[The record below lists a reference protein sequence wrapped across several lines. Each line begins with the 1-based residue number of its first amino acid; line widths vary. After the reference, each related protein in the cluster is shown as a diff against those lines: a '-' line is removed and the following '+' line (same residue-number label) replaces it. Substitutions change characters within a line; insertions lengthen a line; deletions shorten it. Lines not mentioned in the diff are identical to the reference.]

1 MLRGMQDPPTL
12 LHMKQTITTIL
23 EHGAHLR
30 ASLVKNQ
37 GFIDGV
43 AQAAGALLTTIQNGG
58 TIYAC
63 GNGGSSCDAM
73 HLVEELVA
81 RYKRERPGIRAQHFV
96 DPSILTCWSNDY
108 SFDAVF
114 ERQAETFCGPHDSL
128 IAISTSGNSR
138 NVVAAAKVAQRKG
151 STVIGLL
158 GRDGG
163 ELASL
168 CAPSIIVPSNET
180 ERIQEI
186 HITVI
191 HILCELIETAP
202 AV

>member
-1 MLRGMQDPPTL
+1 MLHGIRDPPRL
-12 LHMKQTITTIL
+12 LYMKQTISTIL
-23 EHGAHLR
+23 EQGANLR
-30 ASLVKNQ
+30 ASLVKNET
-37 GFIDGV
+37 FLEGV
-43 AQAAGALLTTIQNGG
+43 AQAADGLLATIRQGG

-96 DPSILTCWSNDY
+96 DPSVLTCWSNDY

-138 NVVAAAKVAQRKG
+138 NVVAAAKVAKRKG
-151 STVIGLL
+151 SSVIGLL

-168 CAPSIIVPSNET
+168 CAPAIIVPSKET